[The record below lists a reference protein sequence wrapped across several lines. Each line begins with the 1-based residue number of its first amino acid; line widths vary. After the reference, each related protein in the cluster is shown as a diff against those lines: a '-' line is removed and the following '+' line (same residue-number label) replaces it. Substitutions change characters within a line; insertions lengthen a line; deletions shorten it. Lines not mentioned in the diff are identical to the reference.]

1 MDLESVRMFV
11 RVADLAS
18 FTRAGEQ
25 LGVPKARVSLRVKA
39 LEAELGSRLLQR
51 TTRAVRLTP
60 DGEQFLTRA
69 RLLVDEADDLSTMFQ
84 ATSTLRGRVRIDLPI
99 AFART
104 FILPRVPELLAQH
117 PQLELVVS
125 TTDRRVDLVREGFD
139 CVLRIGALVESG
151 LVARKLGVLPMVNC
165 ASPGYVR
172 RFGVPRVIEDLDHHQ
187 IVHYSLT
194 LGGDGPDFEYRKGT
208 RWVTRPMRS
217 VITVNNTDAYLS
229 ACVAGLG
236 IIQAPRSGMQESLQR
251 GLIVEVLPELTCEP
265 LPVSLVH
272 SHGRGV
278 PKRVRAVMS
287 FLAHAMEPALA

>member
-1 MDLESVRMFV
+1 MAMDLESVRMFV
-11 RVADLAS
+11 KVADLAS

-25 LGVPKARVSLRVKA
+25 LGMPKARVSLRVKA

-51 TTRAVRLTP
+51 TTR
-60 DGEQFLTRA
+60 
-69 RLLVDEADDLSTMFQ
+69 VDEADDLSTMFQ
-84 ATSTLRGRVRIDLPI
+84 ATSALRGRVRIDLPI

-104 FILPRVPELLAQH
+104 LVIPRVPELLAQH
-117 PQLELVVS
+117 PHLELLVS
-125 TTDRRVDLVREGFD
+125 TTDRRVDVVREGFD
-139 CVLRIGALVESG
+139 CVLRVGTLVDSG
-151 LVARKLGVLPMVNC
+151 LVCRRLGTLPMMNC

-172 RFGVPRVIEDLDHHQ
+172 KLGMPKAIEDLDRHVV
-187 IVHYSLT
+187 VHYSLS
-194 LGGDGPDFEYRKGT
+194 LGGDESNFEYRKGN
-208 RWVTRPMRS
+208 RWVTRPVRN

-236 IIQAPRSGMQESLQR
+236 IIQAPRYGMAESLRR
-251 GLIVEVLPELTCEP
+251 GLVVEVLPEHTCEP

-287 FLAHAMEPALA
+287 FVAQAMEPALAQR